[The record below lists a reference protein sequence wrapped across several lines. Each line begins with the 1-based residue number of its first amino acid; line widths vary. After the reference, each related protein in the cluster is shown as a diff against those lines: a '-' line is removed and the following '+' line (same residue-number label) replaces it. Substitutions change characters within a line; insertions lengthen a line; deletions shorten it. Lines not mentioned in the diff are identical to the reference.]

1 MTAKNTQHQPGD
13 SLAHKIMERIDD
25 ENITPVPRW
34 RFSARNGIFWT
45 LWVLSVLVGAVAVSA
60 AIFSLAN
67 SGFKYYVATHS
78 GFVSFIFDTI
88 PYLWILLLTLF
99 IIVALEN
106 LKHTKRGYKIPLT
119 LLLLVSILASLFF
132 GFLIYLLGFAPVI
145 DKTAGSLPFHEP
157 VMEHQMKI
165 WTNPEFGLLAGEIT
179 SVDPELTSF
188 TLTTFEGEQWEIL
201 TDELRLQN
209 KEILSLESEIRIV
222 GVQDGENADT
232 FFACFIFPWTIAG
245 MPGPPH
251 HEGNPRIDCEQGCEI
266 FPDPPRSTKCKD
278 VRPYEF
284 FTKSHKQKV
293 NE

>member
-1 MTAKNTQHQPGD
+1 MTAKQSQHRSSD
-13 SLAHKIMERIDD
+13 SMANKIMERIED
-25 ENITPVPRW
+25 EKITPVPRW
-34 RFSARNGIFWT
+34 RFSARNGLFWS

-67 SGFKYYVATHS
+67 SGYKYYVATHS
-78 GFVSFIFDTI
+78 GFVSFVFDTI
-88 PYLWILLLTLF
+88 PYLWLLLLTLF

-106 LKHTKRGYKIPLT
+106 LKHTKRGYKIPIT

-145 DKTAGSLPFHEP
+145 DKTAGSLPFHET
-157 VMEHQMKI
+157 VQEHQMKI
-165 WTNPEFGLLAGEIT
+165 WNNPEFGLLAGEIT

-188 TLTTFEGEQWEIL
+188 TITTFEGEQWQIL

-209 KEILSLESEIRIV
+209 MEILSLENEIRIV
-222 GVQDGENADT
+222 GVPDSENDDT
-232 FFACFIFPWTIAG
+232 FIACFIFPWSIAG
-245 MPGPPH
+245 MPGHRHP
-251 HEGNPRIDCEQGCEI
+251 EGKAKIDCEHECEI
-266 FPDPPRSTKCKD
+266 YPDPPRSTKCKD

-284 FTKSHKQKV
+284 FTKSHKQNI